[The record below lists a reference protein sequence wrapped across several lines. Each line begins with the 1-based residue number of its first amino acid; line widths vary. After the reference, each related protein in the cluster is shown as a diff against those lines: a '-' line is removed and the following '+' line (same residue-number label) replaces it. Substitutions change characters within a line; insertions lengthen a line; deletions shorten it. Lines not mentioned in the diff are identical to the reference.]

1 MSAPPKR
8 LAVEHHASNA
18 DESQRLRPAPVADR
32 RSTCVA
38 EGDGDAMF
46 ARSLF
51 ETPDMIRQHEILER
65 IAALID
71 AGILRTTLG

>member
-1 MSAPPKR
+1 
-8 LAVEHHASNA
+8 
-18 DESQRLRPAPVADR
+18 
-32 RSTCVA
+32 
-38 EGDGDAMF
+38 MF